1 MDGQMKDFEISTID
15 DHDSKNDVN
24 TYNTFK
30 NVLGS
35 LLKYILCTFV
45 KQQALPLFCL
55 GFA

>member
-45 KQQALPLFCL
+45 KQQAPPLFCL

>member
-30 NVLGS
+30 NVLGRKFVEV
-35 LLKYILCTFV
+35 LYTFV